1 MKITG
6 KNFLSGSLV
15 NHRGSLKKT
24 SKDLRI
30 YKLSENELAVYQQ
43 EKIKRDIKFFESAVP
58 YLFGMTI
65 GITFIIVTI
74 SIYNK
79 YYKRKTGQNLWRN
92 IYLNL
97 LDIEEVEVNKG
108 NLKL

>member
-6 KNFLSGSLV
+6 KNFLNGSLI
-15 NHRGSLKKT
+15 NYRGSLKKT

-97 LDIEEVEVNKG
+97 LDIEEVEVNKE
-108 NLKL
+108 NIKY